1 MFLDRCIENNPKLI
15 EYAFKA
21 HQEGLILPD
30 TYILDLDTIK
40 ENATKMLEVAKANGI
55 ELFFMLKQIGRNPE
69 VAKMLMDLGF
79 KGAVVVD
86 FKEALVMIDN
96 GIHIANVG
104 HLVQTPRHA
113 LKKIIASKPDYMTVY
128 SIDKI
133 KEVNEV
139 AKELGI
145 IQKLLIRITDDDAE
159 LYSGQVAGF
168 STDEFVDVIN
178 EVESLS
184 NVKIGGVTAFPA
196 LLYDSQDDK
205 IEKTDNLKGLE
216 RAIDILEGLGYKDFE
231 INIPSATCTA
241 SIPTIKM
248 LGGTSGE
255 PGHGLT
261 GTTPLHKVHEE
272 VEKVGYVYVSEV
284 SHNFKDKA
292 YVYGGGT
299 YRRGHMANALVGESF
314 KEAKEYG
321 IKAPDDDSIDYHFEL
336 DHNAKVSDT
345 VVMCFRTQI
354 FTTRSYVACVEGL
367 KRNDPKIALYDA
379 VGKKIEDDWTC

>member
-69 VAKMLMDLGF
+69 VAKMLMDIGF

-145 IQKLLIRITDDDAE
+145 IQKLLIRITDG
-159 LYSGQVAGF
+159 LHHQRH
-168 STDEFVDVIN
+168 VI
-178 EVESLS
+178 
-184 NVKIGGVTAFPA
+184 
-196 LLYDSQDDK
+196 LLINSSDRAMRNTLATLNTWTL
-205 IEKTDNLKGLE
+205 IE
-216 RAIDILEGLGYKDFE
+216 R
-231 INIPSATCTA
+231 
-241 SIPTIKM
+241 
-248 LGGTSGE
+248 
-255 PGHGLT
+255 
-261 GTTPLHKVHEE
+261 KVC
-272 VEKVGYVYVSEV
+272 S
-284 SHNFKDKA
+284 
-292 YVYGGGT
+292 
-299 YRRGHMANALVGESF
+299 
-314 KEAKEYG
+314 
-321 IKAPDDDSIDYHFEL
+321 
-336 DHNAKVSDT
+336 
-345 VVMCFRTQI
+345 RTH
-354 FTTRSYVACVEGL
+354 SS
-367 KRNDPKIALYDA
+367 
-379 VGKKIEDDWTC
+379 